1 MMFSTLAPYIYYF
14 CLILACGFALRRGTA
29 AEYVGVAIM
38 SLGSV
43 ASTLATGTFD
53 SAWTGLDSIVFF
65 IDMFVLIALLGLT
78 LMTDRFWPI
87 WMTAFHLAAIAVH
100 GAKSFAPDIAP
111 WALATGSAF
120 WAYPMLAALV
130 IGTYEHV
137 QSLPKDPEN
146 SG

>member
-1 MMFSTLAPYIYYF
+1 
-14 CLILACGFALRRGTA
+14 
-29 AEYVGVAIM
+29 M

-100 GAKSFAPDIAP
+100 GAKSVAPDIAP

>member
-1 MMFSTLAPYIYYF
+1 MMFSTAAPYIYYC
-14 CLILACGFALRRGTA
+14 CLILACGFALKRGTV

-43 ASTLATGTFD
+43 ASTFGSIALEA
-53 SAWTGLDSIVFF
+53 SWTGLGTITFF
-65 IDMFVLIALLGLT
+65 IDMVVLVALLGLT

-100 GAKSFAPDIAP
+100 GAKSVAPDIAP